1 VSKEQREFRGNPL
14 TLKRLRVQFGLTI
27 EMFCR
32 KAQIDKGTAQKLFRG
47 DAVHL
52 RTISEAAKV
61 FSITNHL
68 ELLHPDELL
77 GLGVDP
83 DTSPSPKQV
92 QEWKVEAYLTSWERT
107 ANGLQYQ
114 VARLRHRLLMDRF
127 ARGKCY
133 ELRHLAV
140 PERRRLEEHLRRHA
154 EVCTR
159 IGKHPNIAENLD
171 ATVLELGGL
180 WWVLDRWEEGQTLE
194 ARLKD
199 GPMDLSDLKKIML
212 GIAEGLHAL
221 HKEKIVRRELSPRF
235 ILLREKDRSP
245 VLTDFELAKLLEGKR
260 TVRPEGGWPEDP
272 YLALEVTGDSP
283 VDARADIYSWG
294 RVFAHAATGTLPATG
309 EEGAALKHAG
319 ISTGL
324 RELVERCV
332 SKSPRNRPGEMTEIV
347 KSMRRWR
354 I

>member
-1 VSKEQREFRGNPL
+1 VSKAQREFRGNPL
-14 TLKRLRVQFGLTI
+14 TLKRLLAQFGLTI
-27 EMFCR
+27 QMFCQ
-32 KAQIDKGTAQKLFRG
+32 KAHLDKGTAQKLLRG
-47 DAVHL
+47 DPVHL

-83 DTSPSPKQV
+83 DASPSSKQV
-92 QEWKVEAYLTSWERT
+92 HEWKVEVYLSSWERT

-114 VARLRHRLLMDRF
+114 VARLRHRLLADRF

-133 ELRHLAV
+133 ELRHLPV

-154 EVCTR
+154 EVCAK
-159 IGKHPNIAENLD
+159 IDGHPNIAENLD
-171 ATVLELGGL
+171 ATFVEFGGL
-180 WWVLDRWEEGQTLE
+180 WWVLDRWEDGQSLE
-194 ARLKD
+194 TRLKD
-199 GPMDLSDLKKIML
+199 GALDPSDLKKIML

-221 HKEKIVRRELSPRF
+221 HKQKVVRRELSPRF
-235 ILLREKDRSP
+235 ILLREKDKSP

-272 YLALEVTGDSP
+272 YLALEVNGESP

-294 RVFAHAATGTLPATG
+294 RVFAHAATGSVPPKG
-309 EEGAALKHAG
+309 EEGAALKQAG
-319 ISTGL
+319 IAPSL
-324 RELVERCV
+324 RDLVERCV
-332 SKSPRNRPGEMTEIV
+332 SKARSNRPDGMTVIV
-347 KSMRRWR
+347 KSLKRWR